1 MQAPLLVRWVLQC
14 THGWARPRAHAMHMR
29 SDHPQR
35 MHANHTAAHAC
46 AVCANER
53 SATCVDAFVPLGM
66 RMLRTRAWCADK
78 YISSELN
85 ATICPGSAS
94 RITQEE
100 PCSLAAAAAEVPFG
114 NTDVLESYPRGCIW
128 ASYGNNS
135 VQRVWLNNPLLGRQ
149 NPGSRLVCISESCDA
164 GTYRTITLRNVT
176 GCSDCVIGT
185 YQENVNQRSCKPCAK
200 GQYGLHGRAV
210 SEADG
215 CSPCPA
221 GTYQDEVTPGG
232 TCSVCPPGTASNT
245 SGMVSCNA
253 DACPGP
259 DLNARAAACPGG
271 SASPYTDAQLSLAQS
286 LLPMS
291 TKPLIEKQCQ
301 TSAPKLLHQD
311 GGAVAG
317 GASTPSGLRSPVKV
331 GLIAALLAVAAVILM
346 LHGFIPER
354 LWSNVDITAQ
364 FHMVPQGGSPV
375 NRNTQL
381 GAAFTF
387 ALVFLAAALATSLDA
402 ANEVQESSALV
413 PLKGDAVGTKLRV
426 SVTLPL
432 GDPLGS
438 NTSYCGS
445 IAYLPNLFKGMSC
458 ANTGAVSFGTSCGF
472 VLTGCTFTNPSAK
485 LTFRVPWSER
495 FVKWSVAVDSTFEA
509 TEHSLSGV
517 VTSGGAS
524 DLISAKHEVVVA
536 MRAQQALLNDT
547 TNAKLTRAG
556 FELKHLPCTP
566 PQAAEWNLTSSDLAW
581 TFTIELR
588 ASENLYETVRFR
600 KQDPLTLA
608 MSILSAVVSM
618 MGIWKSIFSWVEGPV
633 STLRERCTRRRRM
646 RKERRDSGIEMNG
659 EQAML
664 AKVLSE
670 SSKPVAA
677 ANRSDLADALKKER
691 NERMEAIE
699 DMLHSMKQLQQTDQ
713 QQQLAAQ
720 QQQLTI
726 QQQQLTIQQ
735 LEQTGQQ
742 QQLTIQQLQQTVQQL
757 QAAIASLRGA

>member
-1 MQAPLLVRWVLQC
+1 
-14 THGWARPRAHAMHMR
+14 
-29 SDHPQR
+29 
-35 MHANHTAAHAC
+35 
-46 AVCANER
+46 VCANER
-53 SATCVDAFVPLGM
+53 SILPVVAFVIKRM
-66 RMLRTRAWCADK
+66 RMLQTRAWCADK
-78 YISSELN
+78 YVSSELN
-85 ATICPGSAS
+85 AQICPGSAS
-94 RITQEE
+94 RISQEE

-135 VQRVWLNNPLLGRQ
+135 VQRVWLNNPLRGGQ
-149 NPGSRLVCISESCDA
+149 NPVSRLVCANISESCDA

-185 YQENVNQRSCKPCAK
+185 YQESANQRSCKPCPK
-200 GQYGLHGRAV
+200 GQYGLHIRAV
-210 SEADG
+210 SQADG
-215 CSPCPA
+215 CRPCPA
-221 GTYQDEVTPGG
+221 GTYQDVVTPGG
-232 TCSVCPPGTASNT
+232 MCSVCPPGTASNI
-245 SGMVSCNA
+245 SGVDRCDA

-271 SASPYTDAQLSLAQS
+271 AVSPYTDAQLSIAQS

-301 TSAPKLLHQD
+301 ASAPQLLRQD
-311 GGAVAG
+311 GGVVAD
-317 GASTPSGLRSPVKV
+317 GASTLSGLRSPVKL
-331 GLIAALLAVAAVILM
+331 GLIAALLAVAAAILA
-346 LHGFIPER
+346 LHGFIPEK

-413 PLKGDAVGTKLRV
+413 PPKGDAVSTRLRV
-426 SVTLPL
+426 SLTLPL
-432 GDPLGS
+432 GGPLGS
-438 NTSYCGS
+438 NTPYCGS
-445 IAYLPNLFKGMSC
+445 IAYVPNLFQGMSC
-458 ANTGAVSFGTSCGF
+458 ANTGAVSFGTACGF
-472 VLTGCTFTNPSAK
+472 VLTGCTFTDPSAT

-495 FVKWSVAVDSTFEA
+495 FVKWNVAVDSTLEA

-517 VTSGGAS
+517 VTSGSAS
-524 DLISAKHEVVVA
+524 ALISAKHAVVVA
-536 MRAQQALLNDT
+536 IRAQQALLNDT

-556 FELKHLPCTP
+556 FELKHLLCTP

-608 MSILSAVVSM
+608 MSILSAIVSM
-618 MGIWKSIFSWVEGPV
+618 MGIWKTIFSWVEGPV

-646 RKERRDSGIEMNG
+646 RKERRDSDIEMNG

-670 SSKPVAA
+670 SSRPVAA
-677 ANRSDLADALKKER
+677 ANRSDLADALKRER
-691 NERMEAIE
+691 NERMEAME
-699 DMLHSMKQLQQTDQ
+699 DMLQSMK
-713 QQQLAAQ
+713 

-735 LEQTGQQ
+735 L
-742 QQLTIQQLQQTVQQL
+742 QLTVQQL
-757 QAAIASLRGA
+757 QAAMASPRGA